1 MGDVMRMAMRKA
13 MKILAIITIVA
24 LLLGGAAVP
33 VSATPEV
40 TVSIVAPDEVA
51 TDSDFTAN
59 VNISEVVDLN
69 AAQYDISFDNAVLRL
84 DDVTSGQIDSTEIPA
99 MESEISPGTYTVVQS
114 LLLGTVSGSGY
125 LAVLHFHVIGSEGDS
140 SAIDISNGI
149 LSGLEAEIEATWIG
163 DSVDISSVLPG
174 DANGD
179 GFVNVLDIT
188 KVARIIIGL
197 DDETPG
203 ADANGDGVVNV
214 LDITKIARIII
225 GLD

>member
-1 MGDVMRMAMRKA
+1 MRRIMR
-13 MKILAIITIVA
+13 ILGIIAIMA
-24 LLLGGAAVP
+24 LLLGGGASVMPVAA
-33 VSATPEV
+33 PEV
-40 TVSIVAPDEVA
+40 SVSIDAPAQVAE
-51 TDSDFTAN
+51 DSDFTAT
-59 VNISEVVDLN
+59 VDIGDVVDLN
-69 AAQYDISFDNAVLRL
+69 SAQYDVSFDNAVLQL
-84 DDVTSGQIDSTEIPA
+84 DNVTSGQIDTTEITVLA
-99 MESEISPGTYTVVQS
+99 FSEISPGTYTVVQS

>member
-1 MGDVMRMAMRKA
+1 MGRIMR
-13 MKILAIITIVA
+13 ILGIIAIMA
-24 LLLGGAAVP
+24 LLLGGGASVMPVAA
-33 VSATPEV
+33 PEV
-40 TVSIVAPDEVA
+40 SVSIDAPAQVAE
-51 TDSDFTAN
+51 DSDFTAT
-59 VNISEVVDLN
+59 VDIGDVVDLN
-69 AAQYDISFDNAVLRL
+69 SAQYDVSFDNAVLQL
-84 DDVTSGQIDSTEIPA
+84 DNVTSGQIDTTEITVLA
-99 MESEISPGTYTVVQS
+99 FSEISPGTYTVVQS